1 MVIQMDK
8 ESYKKLVD
16 EISPKEN
23 RLKNFLIAFFV
34 GGLVGLTG
42 QIIVWLLISCFGI
55 TNSDAFVYLCLIYI
69 ILGTLF
75 TSLGFFDE
83 WVSKCG
89 AGLFL
94 PTTGFAHSVQSSALD
109 YKKDG
114 LITGLGSN
122 FFKLAGSVILYGII
136 SSFFLVILK
145 VIING

>member
-1 MVIQMDK
+1 MDK

-34 GGLVGLTG
+34 GGLVGLIG
-42 QIIVWLLISCFGI
+42 QVIVQLLMCCFGI
-55 TNSDAFVYLCLIYI
+55 SISDAFIYLCLIYI

-122 FFKLAGSVILYGII
+122 FFKLAGSVILYGVI
-136 SSFFLVILK
+136 SSFFLVVLK
-145 VIING
+145 VVLYG